1 MMGIILPIAPV
12 YPLENKINEIQVG
25 TMDVIRNL
33 NPYLAQ
39 SEIELAL
46 QKVVFPPLIADFIES
61 SQEDGEDDEN
71 NDSFRGLLVHDRN
84 IYRQTGSQYLEFDL
98 NDSPVDPGVF
108 IDNFNRIKSLGPK
121 SNFSWNLSHAQHL
134 GNRKIKMTFDKKFTL
149 GKLIA
154 ASFPLVDFNAMEKNW
169 ERSDFVFITNEDTQ
183 LLKGYSPYQYSGID
197 PQRSIITLSPRENR
211 QGKKMVVKTLPDY
224 KQLVD
229 RLNAN
234 ELQVAF
240 NLSALTDI
248 HNPEIALDDMKF
260 ANQYVLFMVVTTRG
274 KGKGLDDME
283 IVNHIRTKFND
294 AFAADKVL
302 YSSGNIFKRDGY
314 LLESIQLPRAE
325 DIKQLEI
332 TDKISLL
339 YYRNTIN
346 DRVKNI
352 VEGIIKNMGY
362 PFRAVAIDPN
372 TSRDKINENDFDM
385 VIKSSYIQFPEF
397 LNLRY
402 YKEYMERYPALQARG
417 YEKSIHNLLSRGGK
431 LSSLHEQAQKL
442 ERSLLKNLPIVF
454 FLRYNTRI
462 AVKKGIQ
469 KYNSQGVPFFFYN
482 LSKW

>member
-1 MMGIILPIAPV
+1 MIILLIGMIGGINPNASA
-12 YPLENKINEIQVG
+12 YARENEIQVG

-46 QKVVFPPLIADFIES
+46 QKVVFPPLIADFIEGRK
-61 SQEDGEDDEN
+61 EDG
-71 NDSFRGLLVHDRN
+71 DSFRGLLIHDRN
-84 IYRQTGSQYLEFDL
+84 IIRQLRDETLEFDL
-98 NDSPVDPGVF
+98 NGSPVDPEVF

-121 SNFSWNLSHAQHL
+121 SNFSWNLNHAQHL
-134 GNRKIKMTFDKKFTL
+134 GNRRIKMTFDKKFPL

-154 ASFPLVDFNAMEKNW
+154 ASFPLVDFNALEKNW
-169 ERSDFVFITNEDTQ
+169 ERSDYVFITNEDTQ
-183 LLKGYSPYQYSGID
+183 LLKGYSHYQYSHID
-197 PQRSIITLSPRENR
+197 QQRSIITLSPRENK
-211 QGKKMVVKTLPDY
+211 QGKKLVVKTLPDY

-240 NLSALTDI
+240 NLSALTDL

-260 ANQYVLFMVVTTRG
+260 ANQYVLFMVVTAKG
-274 KGKGLDDME
+274 KEKGLDHMD
-283 IVNHIRTKFND
+283 IVNYIRNKFND

-302 YSSGNIFKRDGY
+302 YSSGNIFKRDGF

-325 DIKQLEI
+325 DINQPDN

-346 DRVKNI
+346 DRVKNV
-352 VEGIIKNMGY
+352 VEGIIENMGY
-362 PFRAVAIDPN
+362 SFRAVAIDPN
-372 TSRDKINENDFDM
+372 TSRDKINENDFDL

-402 YKEYMERYPALQARG
+402 YKEYMDRYPAPQSRG
-417 YEKSIHNLLSRGGK
+417 YERRIHKLLSRGGK
-431 LSSLHEQAQKL
+431 LSSLHEQAQRL
-442 ERSLLKNLPIVF
+442 ERTLLKNLPIVF

-469 KYNSQGVPFFFYN
+469 KYNSPGVPFFFYN